1 MDGLLDEGIKLR
13 QPSVFLPVR
22 TLAMVAAVSAVL
34 TSLLMA
40 LGF

>member
-1 MDGLLDEGIKLR
+1 VDEGIKLR
-13 QPSVFLPVR
+13 QPSAFLSAR